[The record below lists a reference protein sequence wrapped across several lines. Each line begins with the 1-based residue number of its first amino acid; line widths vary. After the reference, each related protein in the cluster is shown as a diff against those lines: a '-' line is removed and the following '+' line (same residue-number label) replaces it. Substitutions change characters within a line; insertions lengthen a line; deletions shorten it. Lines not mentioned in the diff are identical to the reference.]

1 LEARRKL
8 KQQVVNNLQ
17 TFVKVEEQTKPN
29 RRQVGILG
37 GNFNPVHLAHLIMAD
52 QVGTSL
58 GLEKVY
64 LMPSNEPP
72 HVDPKETIAASHRLK
87 MLELAIEGNPLLAIE
102 KCELEREGKS
112 YTFETMQ
119 FLTQKY
125 PDTDFYFIIGGD
137 MVDYLPKWH
146 KIDELTQLVQFVGV
160 KRPGYSRET
169 PYPIIWIDVPD
180 MNISSTDLRKKIAQ
194 GCSVNY
200 LLPKNVLHY
209 IQEKGLYLDGV

>member
-1 LEARRKL
+1 M
-8 KQQVVNNLQ
+8 KQQVMSNVQ
-17 TFVKVEEQTKPN
+17 TFVEVEKQTNSK
-29 RRQVGILG
+29 RKQVGILG
-37 GNFNPVHLAHLIMAD
+37 GTFNPVHMAHLIMAD

-72 HVDPKETIAASHRLK
+72 HVDHKETIDATHRLK
-87 MLELAIEGNPLLAIE
+87 MLELAIEDNPLLAIE
-102 KCELEREGKS
+102 KNELEREGKS
-112 YTFETMQ
+112 YTYETMKV
-119 FLTQKY
+119 LTEKY

-137 MVDYLPKWH
+137 MVDYLPTWY

-160 KRPGYSRET
+160 KRPGFSTESS
-169 PYPIIWIDVPD
+169 YPIIWIDVPD
-180 MNISSTDLRKKIAQ
+180 MNISSTDLRKKITQ

-209 IQEKGLYLDGV
+209 IQEKGLYLDEK